1 MDDDR
6 TTAPSC
12 RVARTECGGD
22 GDGRR
27 RVIYGSDRLVMTYLL
42 VWCRCT
48 IKTGISGVA
57 IVDEEAFM
65 KAWEA
70 SRATDLAELAQ
81 AACCLGAVQKR
92 RGMLNSVL

>member
-27 RVIYGSDRLVMTYLL
+27 RVIYGSDRLAMMYSYGALWTQA
-42 VWCRCT
+42 
-48 IKTGISGVA
+48 IGIGGVA